1 MSTVRLSAT
10 QQQVVDFD
18 EGALAV
24 IAGPGS
30 GKTRVLTER
39 IRRLLTQVPGHF
51 RVLALTFT
59 NKAAKEMT
67 DRLSDLAEARK
78 RAFIGTLHGFCLDVL
93 ADRGKHIGLTTMP
106 QIFEQ
111 YQDRKQILAQ
121 AVSEDA
127 VLYGEISHLSTKER
141 AQRLDDWLR
150 SIGHIKAHPI
160 TTAISGIGDPIIE
173 RVYEG
178 YNAGLQACGACDFD
192 DLLLYIYRLFSEFPQ
207 VADLYRRVYG
217 YVCVDEAQDLNEAQ
231 YAVLRAMAGDSLR
244 NIMMVGD
251 PNQSIY
257 GFNTSSPKYL
267 IDDFKA
273 DFNAAQIHL
282 NENYRSSRAV
292 VRVAQSLDPTYTVA
306 GQLAVEGYAQKMIGD
321 SEVDE
326 ASRVVDEL
334 TRLMA
339 EGHPDIE
346 GPITPTSF
354 AILGRTRYTLIG
366 VERQL
371 KERGLPY
378 FKRLSVTHE
387 NESDLADEFQLALR
401 VLSNPKDA
409 VHLSAL
415 CKRWNL
421 SGPAATPTDAAQ
433 VVQLIQ
439 SMSTTNQA
447 PERVAIAEALAAVHS
462 TVARRLDFM
471 PAFKVLEE
479 HADRLD
485 EPDRRAIREDVAV
498 LREEWDHFLR
508 SEGSRARTL
517 QSFLS
522 NIALGTSG
530 QATRDGVALL
540 TVHSSKGLEFDV
552 VFVVGMAD
560 GVFPD
565 YRAITKEQKEEER
578 RNAFVAVTRSKRLLY
593 LSYPRQRLMPWGDVW
608 QSAPSPYI
616 AAAPLQRP

>member
-1 MSTVRLSAT
+1 MSTVRLSAM
-10 QQQVVDFD
+10 QRQVVDFG

-51 RVLALTFT
+51 HVLALTFT

-93 ADRGKHIGLTTMP
+93 ADRGKHIGLATMP

-127 VLYGEISHLSTKER
+127 MLYGEISHLSTKEQ
-141 AQRLDDWLR
+141 AQRLDDWLK

-160 TTAISGIGDPIIE
+160 TTAVSGIDDPLIE

-192 DLLLYIYRLFSEFPQ
+192 DLLLYTYRLFSEFPQ

-231 YAVLRAMAGDSLR
+231 YAVIRAMAGDSLR

-267 IDDFKA
+267 TDDFKA
-273 DFNAAQIHL
+273 DFNAAQIRL
-282 NENYRSSRAV
+282 EENYRSSRAV

-306 GQLAVEGYAQKMIGD
+306 GQLAVEGYARKMVGD
-321 SEVDE
+321 DEANE

-339 EGHPDIE
+339 SGHSDIE
-346 GPITPTSF
+346 GTITPTSF

-371 KERGLPY
+371 KDRGLPY

-415 CKRWNL
+415 RKRWNL
-421 SGPAATPTDAAQ
+421 SGPVTAPADASQ
-433 VVQLIQ
+433 VVQMVQ
-439 SMSTTNQA
+439 SMSMEKQG
-447 PERVAIAEALAAVHS
+447 PGYVAIADALAAVHA
-462 TVARRLDFM
+462 TTARRLDFM
-471 PAFKVLEE
+471 PAFNVLEE
-479 HADRLD
+479 HADKLD

-530 QATRDGVALL
+530 QATRNGVALL

-552 VFVVGMAD
+552 VFIVGMAD

-565 YRAITKEQKEEER
+565 YRATTKKQKDEER

-608 QSAPSPYI
+608 QGVPSPYI
-616 AAAPLQRP
+616 TMAPLQKS

>member
-1 MSTVRLSAT
+1 MSTVRLSEM
-10 QQQVVDFD
+10 QRQVVDFG

-39 IRRLLTQVPGHF
+39 IRRLLTKVPGHF

-93 ADRGKHIGLTTMP
+93 ADRGKHIGLAAMP

-121 AVSEDA
+121 AVGVDPMLLNE
-127 VLYGEISHLSTKER
+127 LSHLSTKE
-141 AQRLDDWLR
+141 QGLRLDSWLK

-160 TTAISGIGDPIIE
+160 STAETGIEDPIIQ

-192 DLLLYIYRLFSEFPQ
+192 DLLLYTYRLFTEFPQ
-207 VADLYRRVYG
+207 VADLYRRVYS

-231 YAVLRAMAGDSLR
+231 YAVIRAMASDSMR

-267 IDDFKA
+267 TIDFKS
-273 DFNAAQIHL
+273 DFGAGEIRL
-282 NENYRSSRAV
+282 EENYRSSQAV
-292 VRVAQSLDPTYTVA
+292 VRVAQSLDSRYSVA
-306 GQLAVEGYAQKMIGD
+306 GQLAVQGAARKIVGADEA
-321 SEVDE
+321 DE
-326 ASRVVDEL
+326 ASKVVDEL
-334 TRLMA
+334 VRLMA
-339 EGHPDIE
+339 TGHPDIE
-346 GPITPTSF
+346 DPVTPTSF
-354 AILGRTRYTLIG
+354 AILGRTRYVLLG
-366 VERQL
+366 VEREL
-371 KERGLPY
+371 KDRGLPY

-387 NESDLADEFQLALR
+387 NESDLADELQLALR
-401 VLSNPKDA
+401 VLANPKDA
-409 VHLSAL
+409 VHLAAI

-421 SGPAATPTDAAQ
+421 PVPSASPTDAAQ
-433 VVQLIQ
+433 VVQMIR
-439 SMSTTNQA
+439 STA
-447 PERVAIAEALAAVHS
+447 EARGLPGCKAIADALAAVHAS
-462 TVARRLDFM
+462 IRRRLDLM
-471 PAFKVLEE
+471 PAFKVLEDY
-479 HADRLD
+479 ADQLLA
-485 EPDRRAIREDVAV
+485 EPARREIREDMTV
-498 LREEWDHFLR
+498 LRQEWDHFLR

-565 YRAITKEQKEEER
+565 YRATSKTQKEEER

-608 QSAPSPYI
+608 QGVPSPFI
-616 AAAPLQRP
+616 TGAPLQ

>member
-1 MSTVRLSAT
+1 MSTVRLSAA
-10 QQQVVDFD
+10 QRQVVDFG

-127 VLYGEISHLSTKER
+127 MLYGEISHLPTKEQAR
-141 AQRLDDWLR
+141 RLDDWLK

-160 TTAISGIGDPIIE
+160 TTAVNGIEDPIIE

-192 DLLLYIYRLFSEFPQ
+192 DLLLYTYRLFSEFPQ

-231 YAVLRAMAGDSLR
+231 YAVIRAMAGDSLR

-267 IDDFKA
+267 TDDFKA
-273 DFNAAQIHL
+273 DFNAAQIRL
-282 NENYRSSRAV
+282 EENYRSSRAV

-306 GQLAVEGYAQKMIGD
+306 GQLAVEGYARKMVGD
-321 SEVDE
+321 SEANE

-334 TRLMA
+334 MRLMA
-339 EGHPDIE
+339 SGHPDIE

-371 KERGLPY
+371 KDRGLPY

-409 VHLSAL
+409 VHMGAL
-415 CKRWNL
+415 RKRWNL
-421 SGPAATPTDAAQ
+421 PGPPTAPADAAQ
-433 VVQLIQ
+433 VVQLVQ
-439 SMSTTNQA
+439 SMAAAKQA
-447 PERVAIAEALAAVHS
+447 PGSMAIADALAAVH
-462 TVARRLDFM
+462 TTAARRLDFM

-485 EPDRRAIREDVAV
+485 EPDRRALREDVAV

-508 SEGSRARTL
+508 SEGSRSRTL

-565 YRAITKEQKEEER
+565 YRATSKKQKDEER

-608 QSAPSPYI
+608 QGVPSPYI
-616 AAAPLQRP
+616 TAAPLQKP

>member
-10 QQQVVDFD
+10 QRQVVDFG

-67 DRLSDLAEARK
+67 DRLGDLAEARK

-93 ADRGKHIGLTTMP
+93 ADRGKHIGLATMP

-127 VLYGEISHLSTKER
+127 MLCSEISHLSTKEQ

-150 SIGHIKAHPI
+150 SVGHIKTHPI
-160 TTAISGIGDPIIE
+160 TTAVSGIDDPIIE

-192 DLLLYIYRLFSEFPQ
+192 DLLLYTYRLFSEFPQ

-231 YAVLRAMAGDSLR
+231 YAVIRAMAGDSLR

-267 IDDFKA
+267 TDDFKA
-273 DFNAAQIHL
+273 DFNAAQICL
-282 NENYRSSRAV
+282 EENYRSSRAV

-306 GQLAVEGYAQKMIGD
+306 GQLAVEGYARKMVGD
-321 SEVDE
+321 SEANE

-339 EGHPDIE
+339 AGHPDIE

-415 CKRWNL
+415 RKRWNL
-421 SGPAATPTDAAQ
+421 PGPVTAPADAAQ
-433 VVQLIQ
+433 VVQMVQ
-439 SMSTTNQA
+439 SMSTATQG
-447 PERVAIAEALAAVHS
+447 PGCVAIADALAAVHA
-462 TVARRLDFM
+462 TTARRLDFM
-471 PAFKVLEE
+471 PAFKVLEA
-479 HADRLD
+479 HADKLD

-565 YRAITKEQKEEER
+565 YRATTKKQKDEER

-608 QSAPSPYI
+608 QGAPSPYI
-616 AAAPLQRP
+616 TAAPLQRP